1 MKKKRLPLLF
11 LLLCVTLQVHADD
24 SYPNW
29 SLKGFGTLAFTG
41 TDSKNLGFYRD
52 TSQTQD
58 VTQAWGIST
67 DSSLG
72 IQIDASI
79 SPTLHATAQWIAR
92 DHSGNFFEQNLE
104 WAFLRWLIDDDLT
117 LRIGRLGVDVFLL
130 SDYRNVGYAYPWMRP
145 PHEFYAYL
153 GVYHFDGMDVTKK
166 WNVGDGT
173 LSLKSFAGYSHNQ
186 YQDKVTAHT
195 IDFDFAIAGANVLYE
210 TGDWRFRASYGI
222 AHNLS
227 EPTKQLLNAMND
239 PLVKAFYP
247 QISQLTSKVGFQNTD
262 NHFYSLG
269 VAYDDGVWLAQT
281 EASYIIFAHDADIAS
296 GYLSVGRH
304 FDKFTFYSLLGIT
317 KNFYKNVN
325 VPQPAFP
332 VPALLQLQQTVD
344 SAINQI
350 GMDEKSVSLGV
361 RWDFYS
367 NMAFKTQWSHYWL
380 GDNGKYLWMKPAS
393 GASSDSVNVWSV
405 GIDFTF

>member
-11 LLLCVTLQVHADD
+11 LLLCVTSQVHADD

-153 GVYHFDGMDVTKK
+153 GLYHFDGMDVTKK

-186 YQDKVTAHT
+186 YQDKVTSR
-195 IDFDFAIAGANVLYE
+195 IINFDFAIAGANVLYE
-210 TGDWRFRASYGI
+210 TGDWRFRASYGL
-222 AHNLS
+222 AHTLS
-227 EPTKQLLNAMND
+227 EPAKPLL
-239 PLVKAFYP
+239 
-247 QISQLTSKVGFQNTD
+247 T
-262 NHFYSLG
+262 
-269 VAYDDGVWLAQT
+269 
-281 EASYIIFAHDADIAS
+281 
-296 GYLSVGRH
+296 
-304 FDKFTFYSLLGIT
+304 
-317 KNFYKNVN
+317 
-325 VPQPAFP
+325 
-332 VPALLQLQQTVD
+332 
-344 SAINQI
+344 AINNP
-350 GMDEKSVSLGV
+350 LL
-361 RWDFYS
+361 
-367 NMAFKTQWSHYWL
+367 KTIY
-380 GDNGKYLWMKPAS
+380 G
-393 GASSDSVNVWSV
+393 
-405 GIDFTF
+405 

>member
-1 MKKKRLPLLF
+1 MKNKSRLLLF
-11 LLLCVTLQVHADD
+11 FLFCIIAQANADD

-29 SLKGFGTLAFTG
+29 SLKGFGTLGFTG

-52 TSQTQD
+52 LSQTQD

-72 IQIDASI
+72 VQIDANI

-145 PHEFYAYL
+145 PHEFYAFL
-153 GVYHFDGMDVTKK
+153 GLYHFDGMDVTKK
-166 WNVGDGT
+166 WNVGDGF

-186 YQDKVTAHT
+186 YQDRATGQNFN
-195 IDFDFAIAGANVLYE
+195 FDFATVGANVLYE
-210 TGDWRFRASYGI
+210 TGDWLFRASYGL
-222 AHNLS
+222 AHTLS
-227 EPTKQLLNAMND
+227 ESAKPVLTAMNN
-239 PLVKAFYP
+239 PLLKTFYP
-247 QISQLTSKVGFQNTD
+247 QISQFTKNVAYQNTD

-269 VAYDDGVWLAQT
+269 AAYDDGVWLAQT
-281 EASYIIFAHDADIAS
+281 EASYIMFSHDVDIAS

-304 FDKFTFYSLLGIT
+304 FDKFTAYSLLGIT
-317 KNFYKNVN
+317 KSFYKNIN
-325 VPQPAFP
+325 VPQPAYP
-332 VPALLQLQQTVD
+332 VPELLQLQQIVD
-344 SAINQI
+344 STINEI
-350 GMDEKSVSLGV
+350 GVNEKSVSLGM

-367 NMAFKTQWSHYWL
+367 NMAFKTQWTHYWL
-380 GDNGKYLWMKPAS
+380 SDNGKKLWMKPAS